1 MKIQINKLDTSDRS
15 RNRGSAE
22 TEALH
27 QVVGLVEAFK
37 AFDSDNDGKST
48 APELGGILG
57 SLGYNPSE
65 QDVRAMMEQGDTNKD
80 GLLSIEEFLEMNTK
94 NMEFGGLQN
103 VLKNAF
109 EALDV
114 GGDEVVT
121 AEELYEV
128 MGDDMGFEM
137 TLEDCQGI
145 IASIDTDGD
154 GAVSYDDFKL
164 IVNSL

>member
-1 MKIQINKLDTSDRS
+1 MAQISSL
-15 RNRGSAE
+15 SAE

-37 AFDSDNDGKST
+37 AFDSDNDGKIT
-48 APELGGILG
+48 APEL
-57 SLGYNPSE
+57 
-65 QDVRAMMEQGDTNKD
+65 
-80 GLLSIEEFLEMNTK
+80 EEFLEMNTK

>member
-1 MKIQINKLDTSDRS
+1 M
-15 RNRGSAE
+15 
-22 TEALH
+22 
-27 QVVGLVEAFK
+27 
-37 AFDSDNDGKST
+37 
-48 APELGGILG
+48 
-57 SLGYNPSE
+57 
-65 QDVRAMMEQGDTNKD
+65 
-80 GLLSIEEFLEMNTK
+80 
-94 NMEFGGLQN
+94 
-103 VLKNAF
+103 LKNAF

>member
-1 MKIQINKLDTSDRS
+1 MAQHISL
-15 RNRGSAE
+15 SAE
-22 TEALH
+22 TETLS
-27 QVVGLVEAFK
+27 QVLGLVEAFR
-37 AFDSDNDGKST
+37 AFDADNDGKIT
-48 APELGGILG
+48 AAELGGILG

-65 QDVRAMMEQGDTNKD
+65 EDVRAMMQQGDTNND
-80 GLLSIEEFLEMNTK
+80 GFLSIEEFLEMNTK
-94 NMEFGGLQN
+94 NMEFGGLVN

-114 GGDEVVT
+114 NGDEIVT

-128 MGDDMGFEM
+128 MGDDLGFEL

-145 IASIDTDGD
+145 IASIDIDGD